1 MHKKPIDRKIGM
13 VLSFTCR
20 MKRNR
25 NEVFALD
32 ANKLIFKIFEK
43 SLNIDTAAAIYKQIS
58 NGGELT
64 IGDVMMLKGLLNLTD
79 MEAIDIFLS

>member
-43 SLNIDTAAAIYKQIS
+43 SLNIDTAAEIYRQIS
-58 NGGELT
+58 NGGEMT
-64 IGDVMMLKGLLNLTD
+64 ISDAIRLKELLNLTD